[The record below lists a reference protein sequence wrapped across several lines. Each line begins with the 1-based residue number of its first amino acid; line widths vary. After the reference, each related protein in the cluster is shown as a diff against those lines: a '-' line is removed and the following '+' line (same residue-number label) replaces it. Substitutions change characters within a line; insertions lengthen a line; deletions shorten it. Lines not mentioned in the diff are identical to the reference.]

1 MVNTLQEIAQRIA
14 ACTDCPLSKSRNRV
28 VPGDGPDDADLMFIG
43 EAPGYYEDQQGQP
56 FVGPA
61 GRFLE
66 QLLASIGLDRSQV
79 FITNVVKCRPPG
91 NRDPLPNE
99 IGACSKY
106 LTRQLELL
114 NPKVVVTLG
123 RHSLGRFLPDKT
135 ISRVHGKPHVVEGRT
150 IFPMYH
156 PAAALHQQRYR
167 QTIIEDMRAIPDF
180 LREVPETQESPSP
193 QDRQLHMF

>member
-14 ACTDCPLSKSRNRV
+14 VCTDCPLSKSRNRV

-99 IGACSKY
+99 ISSCSKY

-123 RHSLGRFLPDKT
+123 RHSLGRFLPDKA
-135 ISRVHGKPHVVEGRT
+135 ISRVHGKPLVVEGRT

-167 QTIIEDMRAIPDF
+167 QTIIQDMRAIPDL
-180 LREVPETQESPSP
+180 LRGVPETQESPSP
-193 QDRQLHMF
+193 QDTQLHMF

>member
-1 MVNTLQEIAQRIA
+1 MNTLQEIAQRIA
-14 ACTDCPLSKSRNRV
+14 ACTDCPLSKSRNRT
-28 VPGDGPDDADLMFIG
+28 VPGDGPKDAQLLFIG
-43 EAPGYYEDQQGQP
+43 EAPGYYEDQQGIP

-99 IGACSKY
+99 ISSCNEY
-106 LTRQLELL
+106 LAQQIELI
-114 NPKVVVTLG
+114 NPKIIVTLG
-123 RHSLGRFLPDKT
+123 RFSLARFLPNEA
-135 ISRVHGKPHVVEGRT
+135 ISRVHGKPRKVDGLMV
-150 IFPMYH
+150 FPMYH

-167 QTIIEDMRAIPDF
+167 QTIIEDMKAIPA
-180 LREVPETQESPSP
+180 LLEEAPQEQETPSP
-193 QDRQLHMF
+193 QDKQLPMF

>member
-1 MVNTLQEIAQRIA
+1 VNTLQEIAQRIA

-167 QTIIEDMRAIPDF
+167 QTIIKDMRAIPDF